1 MSTRRKEEA
10 ERGTYDTGHVPGT
23 LAFARDAAEIRW
35 ATLKL
40 FRALRDLGVETK
52 FIGYPVGGRGPGDPV
67 RLTNWYDR
75 WLEWIEQ
82 HDTKPVP

>member
-1 MSTRRKEEA
+1 
-10 ERGTYDTGHVPGT
+10 
-23 LAFARDAAEIRW
+23 L

-40 FRALRDLGVETK
+40 LRALRDLGVETK
-52 FIGYPVGGRGPGDPV
+52 FIGYPVGGHGPGDPV